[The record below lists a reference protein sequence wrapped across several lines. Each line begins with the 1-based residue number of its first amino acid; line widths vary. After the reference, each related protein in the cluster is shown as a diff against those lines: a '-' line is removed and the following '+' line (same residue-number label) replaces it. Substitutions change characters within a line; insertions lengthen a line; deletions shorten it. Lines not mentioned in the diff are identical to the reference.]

1 VVFRALHRK
10 RPAPV
15 KIVELSIRRPVTV
28 FIFSVAAVVFGM
40 VAFRN
45 LAVNLLPDISYPS
58 LTVRT
63 TYEGTAPVE
72 IESLLTRPI
81 ENAVGV
87 VNNVVRV
94 TSSSRADVSEVT
106 LEFAWNTNMDFAA
119 LDVRD
124 RLDRVRLPT
133 GAELPVLLKYDPSL
147 DPIMRV
153 GLFGSDDLAHLRFL
167 GEEDIKRAL
176 ERIEGVAAVV
186 VSGGLEEEIQVELD
200 ERKLASLGLSVNEVS
215 ARLAAE
221 NVNITGGTL
230 RDGHTEYLV
239 RTLNE
244 FARPEDMRS
253 IVVDRSGDAIVRLSD
268 VARVYTG
275 HKEREIITRIDGAES
290 VELAVYKEGG
300 TNTVTVSNAVTE
312 RLESLR
318 EELNRLD
325 PNLRMEIVT
334 DQARYIRQAV
344 REVLETALYGG
355 LLAIL
360 VLFLFLRS
368 IKKTLIIS
376 VSIPV
381 SVIATFFLMYVSDI
395 SLNIMSLGGLT
406 LGVGLL
412 VDNAIVVLESVQ
424 RKRDEGLGEVEAA
437 RVGTSEVGRA
447 ITASTLT
454 TICVFV
460 PIVFVEGVAAQLF
473 RDQAL
478 TVAFSLVVSL
488 IVALT
493 LIPMLASREFRPQ
506 ATPSKVGS
514 SSRAAAPIRWL
525 GDAVFFVTTKLTSAA
540 TVIVRFVGR
549 FASLMF
555 SPILDLFDRSLEA
568 LGNWYSRAVKR
579 VLTNPATVVAVAV
592 LLFVGS
598 LGLYR
603 GLGSELIPELI
614 QGEFFADIEL
624 PPGTRLEVTDR
635 RLVEL
640 TEVAD
645 TIPTARTVYTIAGT
659 SNKQGGTAGELRE
672 YLGQITVTLDPPVSR
687 EVEDE
692 AMKVIREDIDADNHA
707 LGATA
712 GRNFPST
719 RPPIIS
725 RFGRPSYFSFK
736 DAIEVEIRGFNLTL
750 LDRLADDAVAR
761 FQEIDGLIDISSS
774 TEGGHPELQVHLN
787 RDRLAAYGLGVSDVA
802 SVLRSMV
809 QGEVATDITRSD
821 RTIDIRI
828 RAAERF
834 RGSADALE
842 NLTITHV
849 GTTPIPLSAV
859 AEVLELEG
867 PAEIRRADGSRVARI
882 TANLEGDRDLGSV
895 TRDVRISLE
904 EMSWPSGYDWR
915 LGGQQEEMATSFG
928 SMKLAFGLA
937 VFMVYLVMASQFE
950 SLLHP
955 FVIMFSVPFAIIGV
969 LATMWIFG
977 VTVSVVSLIGFILLA
992 GIVVND
998 AIVLV
1003 DYANQLRRQGMAKLE
1018 ALSKA
1023 GRVRLRP
1030 ILMTTATTV
1039 FGLLPMALGLGEG
1052 AELRTPMAL
1061 TVIGGMITSTLLT
1074 LLVVPAVYAVLD
1086 RRD

>member
-1 VVFRALHRK
+1 M
-10 RPAPV
+10 
-15 KIVELSIRRPVTV
+15 KIVDFSIRRPVSV
-28 FIFSVAAVVFGM
+28 FIFAVAAVVFGM
-40 VAFRN
+40 VAFQN

-63 TYEGTAPVE
+63 EYEGTAPIEV
-72 IESLLTRPI
+72 ESLLTRPV

-94 TSSSRADVSEVT
+94 ISSSRADVSEVT

-124 RLDRVRLPT
+124 RLDRVRLPSD
-133 GAELPVLLKYDPSL
+133 AELPLLLRYDPSL
-147 DPIMRV
+147 DPIMRI
-153 GLFGSDDLAHLRFL
+153 GLHGSDDLGRLRFVA
-167 GEEDIKRAL
+167 EEDLKRAI

-200 ERKLASLGLSVNEVS
+200 ERKLSALGLSVGQVAN
-215 ARLAAE
+215 RLAAE

-230 RDGHTEYLV
+230 RDGHTEVLV
-239 RTLNE
+239 RTINE
-244 FARPEDMRS
+244 FVRPEDMRA
-253 IVVDRSGDAIVRLSD
+253 IVVQRSGDAIVRLAD

-275 HKEREIITRIDGAES
+275 HREREIITRIDGAES

-300 TNTVTVSNAVTE
+300 TNTVTVSDTVTQ
-312 RLESLR
+312 RLVGLGADLQR
-318 EELNRLD
+318 ID
-325 PNLRMEIVT
+325 PNLEVDIIT

-355 LLAIL
+355 LLAVL
-360 VLFLFLRS
+360 VLYIFLRS
-368 IKKTLIIS
+368 LKNTVIIGL
-376 VSIPV
+376 SIPV
-381 SVIATFFLMYVSDI
+381 SVVATFFLMYVADI

-424 RKRDEGLGEVEAA
+424 RKRDEGLVDAEAA

-478 TVAFSLVVSL
+478 TVAFSLLVSL
-488 IVALT
+488 VVALT
-493 LIPMLASREFRPQ
+493 LIPMLASRHLQ
-506 ATPSKVGS
+506 STPEAEQGHDRGGGS
-514 SSRAAAPIRWL
+514 RL
-525 GDAVFFVTTKLTSAA
+525 GSVLTKLLVGTLRA
-540 TVIVRFVGR
+540 VILLFGAVGR
-549 FASLMF
+549 LLTTLLR
-555 SPILDLFDRSLEA
+555 PLLDLFDRSLVW
-568 LGNWYSRAVKR
+568 LRDGYTRAV
-579 VLTNPATVVAVAV
+579 AAV
-592 LLFVGS
+592 LSRPVVTILVTLLLLAGS
-598 LGLYR
+598 VSLYR
-603 GLGSELIPELI
+603 QLGSELIPELI
-614 QGEFFADIEL
+614 QGEFYADVEL

-635 RLVEL
+635 RLIEL
-640 TEVAD
+640 EKVAR
-645 TIPTARTVYTIAGT
+645 TIPGVSAVYTIAGT
-659 SNKQGGTAGELRE
+659 SNEQGGTAGELRE
-672 YLGQITVTLDPPVSR
+672 NIGQITVTLEPPASR
-687 EVEDE
+687 V
-692 AMKVIREDIDADNHA
+692 REDAAMEQI
-707 LGATA
+707 
-712 GRNFPST
+712 RNAVGSYNIAMGYDPDSQT
-719 RPPIIS
+719 IQPPIS
-725 RFGRPSYFSFK
+725 NRFGRPSYFSFK
-736 DAIEVEIRGFNLTL
+736 NAIEIEIRGFNLEL
-750 LDRLADDAVAR
+750 LERLADDAVAR
-761 FQEIDGLIDISSS
+761 MGAIAGLTDIKAS
-774 TEGGHPELQVHLN
+774 TEGGYPELQVHLD
-787 RDRLAAYGLGVSDVA
+787 RDRLAAYGLGVTDVA
-802 SVLRSMV
+802 AGLRTLV

-834 RGSADALE
+834 RDSAAAIS
-842 NLTITHV
+842 NLTVVRV
-849 GTTPIPLSAV
+849 GDTAIPLSAV
-859 AEVLELEG
+859 AEVVELEG
-867 PAEIRRADGSRVARI
+867 PAEIRRADGSRIARI
-882 TANLEGDRDLGSV
+882 TANLDGRDLGSAGAEIRAGLDSV
-895 TRDVRISLE
+895 
-904 EMSWPSGYDWR
+904 SWPSGYDWR
-915 LGGQQEEMATSFG
+915 LGGQEEEMKTSFD

-955 FVIMFSVPFAIIGV
+955 FVILFSVPFAVIGV
-969 LATMWIFG
+969 LVTMWLFG

-1003 DYANQLRRQGMAKLE
+1003 DYTNQLRKQGLDKID
-1018 ALSKA
+1018 ALIQA

-1039 FGLLPMALGLGEG
+1039 FGLLPMAIGLGEG

-1061 TVIGGMITSTLLT
+1061 TVIGGMVTSTLLT
-1074 LLVVPAVYAVLD
+1074 LLVVPAVYALVD
-1086 RRD
+1086 RSE

>member
-1 VVFRALHRK
+1 M
-10 RPAPV
+10 
-15 KIVELSIRRPVTV
+15 KIVDLSIRRPVTI
-28 FIFSVAAVVFGM
+28 FIFSVAAVVFGV

-94 TSSSRADVSEVT
+94 TSSSRADTSEVT

-124 RLDRVRLPT
+124 RLDRVQLPMD
-133 GAELPVLLKYDPSL
+133 AELPVLLKYDPSL
-147 DPIMRV
+147 DPILRI
-153 GLFGSDDLAHLRFL
+153 GLYGSDDLGRMRFL

-200 ERKLASLGLSVNEVS
+200 ERKLAALGLSVEQVA
-215 ARLAAE
+215 ARLADE

-230 RDGHTEYLV
+230 RDGQTEYLV

-244 FARPEDMRS
+244 FVRPEDMRS
-253 IVVDRSGDAIVRLSD
+253 IVVRRTGDAIVRLSD

-275 HKEREIITRIDGAES
+275 HKEREIITRIDGEES
-290 VELAVYKEGG
+290 VELAIYKEGG
-300 TNTVTVSNAVTE
+300 TNTVTVSDAVRE
-312 RLESLR
+312 RLESLSLDLER
-318 EELNRLD
+318 LN
-325 PNLRMEIVT
+325 PNLRMDVIT

-344 REVLETALYGG
+344 REVLETALFGG

-360 VLFLFLRS
+360 VLYLFLRS
-368 IKKTLIIS
+368 VKKTLIIS

-412 VDNAIVVLESVQ
+412 VDNAIVVLEAVQ
-424 RKRDEGLGEVEAA
+424 RKRDEGLDETEAA

-447 ITASTLT
+447 ITASTMT

-478 TVAFSLVVSL
+478 TVAFSLLVSL
-488 IVALT
+488 VVALT
-493 LIPMLASREFRPQ
+493 LIPMLASRQFRPEEADQ
-506 ATPSKVGS
+506 ASAGGS
-514 SSRAAAPIRWL
+514 RTAAPIRVL
-525 GDAVFFVTTKLTSAA
+525 GNAIFFIASGGLKIVIGAARAVGNFSAAVF
-540 TVIVRFVGR
+540 
-549 FASLMF
+549 
-555 SPILDLFDRSLEA
+555 SPFLNLFDRALEA
-568 LGNWYSRAVKR
+568 LGERYSS
-579 VLTNPATVVAVAV
+579 TIATVLSRPLAVV
-592 LLFVGS
+592 LIAIVLFIGS
-598 LGLYR
+598 LGLL
-603 GLGSELIPELI
+603 GTLGSELIPELI

-624 PPGTRLEVTDR
+624 APGARLEVTDR

-640 TEVAD
+640 TKAAS
-645 TIPTARTVYTIAGT
+645 TIDNVHTVYTIAGT
-659 SNKQGGTAGELRE
+659 SNEQGGTAGELRE
-672 YLGQITVTLDPPVSR
+672 YLGQITVTLDPPISY
-687 EVEDE
+687 E
-692 AMKVIREDIDADNHA
+692 AEEAAMAKIRDAIDADNRVFGGDTDEA
-707 LGATA
+707 A
-712 GRNFPST
+712 GE
-719 RPPIIS
+719 RPPIVA

-736 DAIEVEIRGFNLTL
+736 TAIEVEIRGFNLEL
-750 LDRLADDAVAR
+750 LERLAEEAVAR
-761 FQEIDGLIDISSS
+761 FRAIDGLADVSSS

-802 SVLRSMV
+802 SVLRAMV
-809 QGEVATDITRSD
+809 QGEIATDITRSD

-828 RAAERF
+828 RAAEEF
-834 RGSADALE
+834 RTSKAALE
-842 NLTITHV
+842 NLTVTHA

-859 AEVLELEG
+859 AEVIELEG
-867 PAEIRRADGSRVARI
+867 PAEIRRADGSRIARI
-882 TANLEGDRDLGSV
+882 TANLAGRDLGSV
-895 TRDVRISLE
+895 TRDVRAALD
-904 EMSWPSGYDWR
+904 EMNWPSGYDWR
-915 LGGQQEEMATSFG
+915 LGGQEEEMATSFS
-928 SMKLAFGLA
+928 SMRLAFGLA
-937 VFMVYLVMASQFE
+937 IFMVYLVMASQFE

-955 FVIMFSVPFAIIGV
+955 FVIMFSVPFAVIGV

-977 VTVSVVSLIGFILLA
+977 VTISVVSLIGFILLA
-992 GIVVND
+992 GIVVNG
-998 AIVLV
+998 AIVLI
-1003 DYANQLRRQGMAKLE
+1003 DYTNQLRRDGMGKAE
-1018 ALSKA
+1018 ALARA
-1023 GRVRLRP
+1023 GRIRLRP
-1030 ILMTTATTV
+1030 ILMTAATTV
-1039 FGLLPMALGLGEG
+1039 FGLLPMALGIGEG

-1086 RRD
+1086 RRS